1 MVPEFAQIDNESITR
16 TCARTARLHDDEESQ
31 MDRSAPVS
39 RTGGRRSLRSARVA
53 LVALLLVSGPAF
65 AACSG
70 AHDPSVAAAGANS
83 ATGAMETT
91 PAAASMPG
99 MSADVPPA
107 DASEAWAT
115 RPAFVRV
122 AADTEEAYA
131 FAMYHP
137 QIVKWMPCYCGC
149 AAMDH
154 RSNLDCYLKPGQPGA
169 KTVFEEHA
177 SYCDI
182 CVQITLKTKQ
192 LYAEGRSLR
201 EIRQAVDQQFGGSA
215 PGTSTE
221 QPPA

>member
-16 TCARTARLHDDEESQ
+16 TYARTASPPADEESQ
-31 MDRSAPVS
+31 MDRPEPVS
-39 RTGGRRSLRSARVA
+39 RAGSRRLLRRARVA

-70 AHDPSVAAAGANS
+70 AHDPSAAAAGANG

-91 PAAASMPG
+91 PAASSMSG
-99 MSADVPPA
+99 MSADVPPV
-107 DASEAWAT
+107 DASEAWAA
-115 RPAFVRV
+115 RPAFVRTT
-122 AADTEEAYA
+122 AQTEEAYA

-137 QIVKWMPCYCGC
+137 QVTKWMPCYCGC
-149 AAMDH
+149 AATGH

-177 SYCDI
+177 SYCDL

>member
-1 MVPEFAQIDNESITR
+1 
-16 TCARTARLHDDEESQ
+16 
-31 MDRSAPVS
+31 
-39 RTGGRRSLRSARVA
+39 VA

-65 AACSG
+65 AACSS
-70 AHDPSVAAAGANS
+70 AHDPAAAANATG

-99 MSADVPPA
+99 MSGDVPPA
-107 DASEAWAT
+107 DAGEAWAA
-115 RPAFVRV
+115 RPAFVRTT
-122 AADTEEAYA
+122 AQTEEAYA

-137 QIVKWMPCYCGC
+137 QVTKWMPCYCGC
-149 AAMDH
+149 AAMGH
-154 RSNLDCYLKPGQPGA
+154 RSNLDCYQKPGQPGA
-169 KTVFEEHA
+169 GTVFEEHA
-177 SYCDI
+177 SYCDV